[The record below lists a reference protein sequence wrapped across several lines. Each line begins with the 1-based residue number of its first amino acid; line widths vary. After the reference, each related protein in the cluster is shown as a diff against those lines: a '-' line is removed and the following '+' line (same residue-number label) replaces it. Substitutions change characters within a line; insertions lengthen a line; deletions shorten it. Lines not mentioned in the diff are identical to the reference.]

1 MDSITLTEC
10 CQDWNQNLSV
20 DEDNRLVKNVALSGG
35 ASRNGYTYSES
46 ALQKAV
52 QLYEGKPV
60 FLDHARDRT
69 RPQDR
74 STRDLVG
81 SVTHAKFNDGRIRG
95 DIQIL
100 DTESGQM
107 FLKLLEMETPGV
119 GMSHVVKARRS
130 ADGKLVEQIAD
141 VISVDVV
148 INPATTSTFRE
159 SVNAETQ
166 QPNQQTEALQCLD
179 EQVTQLESERDRL
192 LSENLK
198 LKTCVESFQRKDQI
212 SQLIAESNLPDQAVT
227 DFFVKQLESASD
239 NKTRQQL
246 IQDRLHII
254 SVKGE
259 RQPVVQSQKR
269 TPLSE
274 SIQNDDHF
282 VQAIRRK

>member
-1 MDSITLTEC
+1 MDSITLTER

-46 ALQKAV
+46 ALQEAV
-52 QLYEGKPV
+52 HLYEGKPV
-60 FLDHARDRT
+60 FLDHARDRS

-81 SVTHAKFNDGRIRG
+81 SVTHAIFSEGRIRG
-95 DIQIL
+95 DIQVL

-148 INPATTSTFRE
+148 VNPATTSTFRE
-159 SVNAETQ
+159 SVDAETGASKEHA
-166 QPNQQTEALQCLD
+166 EALHCLD
-179 EQVTQLESERDRL
+179 EQVTQLESERDQL

-212 SQLIAESNLPDQAVT
+212 AELISESNLPDQVVT

-239 NKTRQQL
+239 HKTRRQM
-246 IQDRLHII
+246 IQDRLHIV
-254 SVKGE
+254 SVNGE
-259 RQPVVQSQKR
+259 RQPAVQSQER

-274 SIQNDDHF
+274 STQNDDHF